1 MVQDDRPVLGKM
13 TLDVDNIPLF
23 VLIGQGE
30 AVISQQLAQ
39 GLRQVGEIGA
49 IDAQQGAQVGVFSPA
64 AKRMDVEVLVANV
77 AMAEDAAID
86 GLKKDSATSKFSHLG
101 SRSLN
106 APSPA

>member
-39 GLRQVGEIGA
+39 GLRQVG
-49 IDAQQGAQVGVFSPA
+49 
-64 AKRMDVEVLVANV
+64 
-77 AMAEDAAID
+77 
-86 GLKKDSATSKFSHLG
+86 G
-101 SRSLN
+101 SVR
-106 APSPA
+106 